1 MTHSFKLARR
11 MARFRA
17 SAIAA
22 LVVGLGACSNANSP
36 DSSTPPET
44 RFDTPAVDT
53 QGVAASSLSSGIPM
67 GIFALPTTWFGSR
80 YSGAKQTIGP
90 TLLQNELAAIKARG
104 GRIVLM
110 MAGSQSNYQDAS
122 GHFSLTKWKQRI
134 DRFRGIDFTSYI
146 NDGTIIAHYLI
157 DEPQD
162 KGNWKGV
169 PIPPSVVDE
178 MGQYSKQLWPG
189 LPTIVRTEPRFF
201 SSSPHYIDAAWAQYL
216 SRFGDVNAY
225 LARNVA
231 EAQARGLEL
240 VVGLNLQAGGT
251 PNKSRMTASQV
262 RDWGSAL
269 LGSSYP
275 CAFISWTFDANY
287 LDSADMQAAMD
298 VLRASAES
306 HSARTC
312 TTSTTPPPPPAPGG

>member
-1 MTHSFKLARR
+1 
-11 MARFRA
+11 
-17 SAIAA
+17 
-22 LVVGLGACSNANSP
+22 
-36 DSSTPPET
+36 
-44 RFDTPAVDT
+44 
-53 QGVAASSLSSGIPM
+53 M

-134 DRFRGIDFTSYI
+134 DRFRGINFTSYI

-169 PIPPSVVDE
+169 PISPSMVDE

-189 LPTIVRTEPRFF
+189 LATIVRTEPRFF
-201 SSSPHYIDAAWAQYL
+201 SSSPQYIDAAWAQYL
-216 SRFGDVNAY
+216 SRLGDANAY
-225 LARNVA
+225 IRRNVA
-231 EAQARGLEL
+231 EAQARRPGPDRRHEPPATAAPRTD
-240 VVGLNLQAGGT
+240 GQCRRA
-251 PNKSRMTASQV
+251 KSSDT
-262 RDWGSAL
+262 GSAL
-269 LGSSYP
+269 LGSTYS
-275 CAFISWTFDANY
+275 CAFINWQFMSSYFSS
-287 LDSADMQAAMD
+287 SAMKGAMNA
-298 VLRASAES
+298 LRRKAQSRP
-306 HSARTC
+306 ARSC
-312 TTSTTPPPPPAPGG
+312 RGA